1 MSAAAVVPAFATG
14 VPPALTAYLRDAC
27 RLPLDAFT
35 PLDGPRLPQPDRSLL
50 DHNRDM
56 TSTLADFHASPLRV
70 EVLQSHRP
78 PATDLYLREVF
89 LRTAATGKLVEYGVL
104 AVSLPAFTP
113 AQREAIESG
122 RAPLGALLH
131 EFRLPFLSSPLGFF
145 AASPA
150 DLAATPLAAA
160 LAPACPCH
168 GRLNRL
174 YLPSGATLAWI
185 LEILPP
191 APSGS

>member
-1 MSAAAVVPAFATG
+1 MSAAAAPALAVGVPA
-14 VPPALTAYLRDAC
+14 ALTAYLRDAC
-27 RLPLDAFT
+27 RLPLEAFT
-35 PLDGPRLPQPDRSLL
+35 PLAGAQLPQPDRALL
-50 DHNRDM
+50 DHPRDM
-56 TSTLADFHASPLRV
+56 TSTLADFHGSPLGV

-89 LRTAATGKLVEYGVL
+89 LRTAPAGKLVEYGVL
-104 AVSLPAFTP
+104 AVALDQFTAP
-113 AQREAIESG
+113 QRDAIASG

-191 APSGS
+191 TSPRP